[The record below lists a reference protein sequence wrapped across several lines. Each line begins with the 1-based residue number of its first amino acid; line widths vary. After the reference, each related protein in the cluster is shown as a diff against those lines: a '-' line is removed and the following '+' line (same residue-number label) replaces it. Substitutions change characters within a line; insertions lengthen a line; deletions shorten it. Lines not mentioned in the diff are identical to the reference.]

1 MEPEMKF
8 PIQQELSLII
18 WTKKGS
24 KNFFFL
30 DRLALVQAL
39 FLSRY
44 DLIPFVDASGSITIL
59 AMYLRNWLCLRD
71 CTSTFYH
78 MIISTVYFK
87 QRSSSSFQSYSYV
100 S

>member
-44 DLIPFVDASGSITIL
+44 DLIPFVGASGSITIL
-59 AMYLRNWLCLRD
+59 AM
-71 CTSTFYH
+71 
-78 MIISTVYFK
+78 
-87 QRSSSSFQSYSYV
+87 
-100 S
+100 